1 MNKIIYKLTLALL
14 AAVLLPSTVWADDVL
29 FLFGNGV
36 NLYSQSASTSGYT
49 ELTTAPDGRQ
59 AIKLK
64 SNSSSLGGWHYIGF
78 AETQNL
84 SSYSYIHFDVY
95 YVNSTGNASRF
106 KTRLNT
112 TIADANGSTSNTP
125 ESKASG
131 FYWYRDKW
139 THITLLLD
147 DYKISKTNTPYCR
160 TDIKSIGVNAT
171 SGVDK
176 KGDVYVANIYVSK
189 SPTVAVDKNGKYV
202 DLSEEVLSETP
213 NAKVCGVFDESTG
226 SSLNSG
232 EFSSIDLTEFY
243 SIDLNN
249 STPTSTYTCKP
260 TLSNCLVYV
269 SANETF
275 GLTKNVIQN
284 GTCANLQLTD
294 DTQHA
299 FSAPTAFTATAAS
312 LTRTLN
318 EGTYSFVCPF
328 DADVPEGITVRQF
341 TGIGGGKV
349 SFAKVDAIVA
359 NQPYLIDVETTKE
372 YTFTASSVDVPAT
385 TEGEETHDG
394 FTFKAVMTPTAAG
407 DITGSYVLDAEGA
420 GFRKAKSTTRVGSMR
435 AYLQGSVGEARLAI
449 FYDDGQTT
457 GINGT
462 GRADADSCE
471 VFDLQGR
478 AVGNVPLTK
487 GVYIKNGKKVVVK

>member
-49 ELTTAPDGRQ
+49 ERTTAPDGRK

-64 SNSSSLGGWHYIGF
+64 SNSTNLGGWHYIGF
-78 AETQNL
+78 AEPQDL

-112 TIADANGSTSNTP
+112 DGSTSNTS
-125 ESKASG
+125 ESTDKG

-147 DYKISKTNTPYCR
+147 NYKISSTDTPYGR
-160 TDIKSIGVNAT
+160 TAITSIGVNAT
-171 SGVDK
+171 SGSDK
-176 KGDVYVANIYVSK
+176 KGDVYVANIYVSN

-249 STPTSTYTCKP
+249 STPTSTYTCQP

-284 GTCANLQLTD
+284 GTCGNLQLTD

-318 EGTYSFVCPF
+318 EGTYSFVAPF
-328 DADVPEGITVRQF
+328 DVTDIPAGITARQF
-341 TGIGGGKV
+341 VGIGEGKV
-349 SFAKVDAIVA
+349 TFAKVDAIVA

-420 GFRKAKSTTRVGSMR
+420 GFRKATSTTRVGSMR
-435 AYLQGSVGEARLAI
+435 AYLQGSGGEARLGI
-449 FYDDGQTT
+449 FYNDDLVTAIQSV
-457 GINGT
+457 
-462 GRADADSCE
+462 APAA
-471 VFDLQGR
+471 QP
-478 AVGNVPLTK
+478 A
-487 GVYIKNGKKVVVK
+487 GVYYNLNGQRVAQPAKGLYVRDGKKMIVK